1 MNWFAKLQIA
11 KKLSVMVASV
21 ILLFSILSGIIL
33 WSSLTEVMG
42 KDLDARGNSVAAEI
56 ANFSS
61 EPIQRGDLLALDELI
76 YMTKN
81 SNNFVDYIFILDK
94 QQRIMAHTFRS
105 GIPKN
110 LLNSHVVGTFQ
121 EEMADVIVLKT
132 DQGVIHDLLYP
143 IEYGELGYVR
153 VGINE
158 KSLSFLLWNNI
169 LKLICITLFVGLL
182 GAVFVFKLTNIF
194 TRPLKKL
201 IHRAEEISE
210 GNFTRQLTIYSDD
223 EFGKLTTAMNTM
235 AMHLDESELERKRLL
250 EHLLTAQEDE
260 RKRISLELHDE
271 SGQALT
277 ALMLSMRA
285 LANETDDEENKAYIM
300 AVRDETA
307 HILQKLRNL
316 AVELRPPA
324 LDELGIVAAIEKLIA
339 DYQKYHKIHIT
350 FSYKFNLSPASI
362 TSLAIYRIVQE
373 SLTNIVKHAQA
384 SEVMIALFG
393 EKEIELVIKDNG
405 VGLTQE
411 DILQARR
418 TNHLGLYGIQERVRI
433 LGGRMKIAQE
443 APKWSTVFYIWL
455 KLNQE
460 GDKKFDKCN
469 DC

>member
-21 ILLFSILSGIIL
+21 ILLFSLLSGIIL
-33 WSSLTEVMG
+33 WNSLTDVMRE
-42 KDLDARGNSVAAEI
+42 DLVARGNSVAAEV
-56 ANFSS
+56 ANLSS
-61 EPIQRGDLLALDELI
+61 ESIQTGNLFALDELI

-81 SNNFVDYIFILDK
+81 SNKFVDYIFILDK
-94 QQRIMAHTFRS
+94 QQRIMAHTFQN
-105 GIPKN
+105 GMPKK
-110 LLNSHVVGTFQ
+110 LLHSHTVGNFESET
-121 EEMADVIVLKT
+121 ADIIVLKT

-143 IEYGELGYVR
+143 IENGELGYVR
-153 VGINE
+153 LGVNE
-158 KSLSFLLWNNI
+158 KSLYLLLLSNL
-169 LKLICITLFVGLL
+169 LKLILITLFVGLL

-194 TRPLKKL
+194 TRPLKNL
-201 IHRAEEISE
+201 IHRAKEISE

-235 AMHLDESELERKRLL
+235 AAHLEKSELERKRLL

-277 ALMLSMRA
+277 ALMLAMRA
-285 LANETDDEENKAYIM
+285 LANQIEDEESKAYIM
-300 AVRDETA
+300 AVRDETG

-324 LDELGIVAAIEKLIA
+324 LDELGIVSAIKKLIA
-339 DYQKYHKIHIT
+339 DYQKYHKINII
-350 FSYKFNLSPASI
+350 FLYELDRLPAAI

-373 SLTNIVKHAQA
+373 SLTNIVKHAKA
-384 SEVMIALFG
+384 TEAMIVLSG

-405 VGLTQE
+405 IGLTKE
-411 DILQARR
+411 DVSQARH

-433 LGGRMKIAQE
+433 LGGRMEIGQE
-443 APKWSTVFYIWL
+443 VPHWSTVFYIWL

-460 GDKKFDKCN
+460 GEEENDKSN